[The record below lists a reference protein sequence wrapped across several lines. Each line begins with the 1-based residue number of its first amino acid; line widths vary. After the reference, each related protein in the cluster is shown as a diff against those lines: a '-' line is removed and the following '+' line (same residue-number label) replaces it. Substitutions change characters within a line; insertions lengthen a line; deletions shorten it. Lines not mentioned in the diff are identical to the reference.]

1 MDTNFLDRSTRSRYI
16 RLPDKG
22 PAMLEILPYQI
33 LVPKFKYHNGI
44 ATNRGRKRVN
54 LCNVMQP
61 LDVMHS
67 KMKLLGR

>member
-1 MDTNFLDRSTRSRYI
+1 
-16 RLPDKG
+16 
-22 PAMLEILPYQI
+22 MLEILPYQI